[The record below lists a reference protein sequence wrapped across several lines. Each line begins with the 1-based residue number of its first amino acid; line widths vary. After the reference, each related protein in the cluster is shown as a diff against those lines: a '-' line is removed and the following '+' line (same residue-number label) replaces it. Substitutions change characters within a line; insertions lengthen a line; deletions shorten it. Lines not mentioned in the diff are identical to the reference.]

1 MKLKYYLRGLA
12 VGILVTTIILAIS
25 FSQTKKE
32 LSDQE
37 VINRAKQLGMV
48 MADSGK
54 IEDYRED
61 TQTETG
67 QSEQGETEE
76 NVTGDTQNGAED
88 NEGVTG
94 DNGTVTG
101 DNGTVTGDNG
111 TVTGDNGTVTGD
123 NGTVTGDNEGGI
135 GDNEG
140 GTADNGTG
148 TEDAGSDTEGKMV
161 TFVISKGQFGRQ
173 ISESLKK
180 EGLVDDAEAFMKYLG
195 ETGKSEEILP
205 GTYEI
210 PMGST
215 YEEIVKILLAPKPLG

>member
-111 TVTGDNGTVTGD
+111 TVTGDIGTVA
-123 NGTVTGDNEGGI
+123 GDNEGGI

-140 GTADNGTG
+140 GTGDNGTG

>member
-94 DNGTVTG
+94 DNGTVPG

-111 TVTGDNGTVTGD
+111 TGTGDIGTVA
-123 NGTVTGDNEGGI
+123 GDNEGGI

-140 GTADNGTG
+140 GTGDNGTG

>member
-76 NVTGDTQNGAED
+76 NVTGDTQDGAED

-94 DNGTVTG
+94 DNGTVP
-101 DNGTVTGDNG
+101 
-111 TVTGDNGTVTGD
+111 GD

-161 TFVISKGQFGRQ
+161 TFVISNGQFGRQ
-173 ISESLKK
+173 RSESLKK

>member
-111 TVTGDNGTVTGD
+111 TVTGDN
-123 NGTVTGDNEGGI
+123 EGGI

-210 PMGST
+210 PRGST

>member
-88 NEGVTG
+88 NEGVPG
-94 DNGTVTG
+94 DNGTVT
-101 DNGTVTGDNG
+101 
-111 TVTGDNGTVTGD
+111 
-123 NGTVTGDNEGGI
+123 E
-135 GDNEG
+135 E
-140 GTADNGTG
+140 
-148 TEDAGSDTEGKMV
+148 KMV

-173 ISESLKK
+173 ISESLKR

>member
-94 DNGTVTG
+94 DNGTVPG

-111 TVTGDNGTVTGD
+111 TVTGDIGTVA
-123 NGTVTGDNEGGI
+123 GDNEGGI

-140 GTADNGTG
+140 GTGDNGTG

>member
-88 NEGVTG
+88 NEGVPG

-111 TVTGDNGTVTGD
+111 TVTED

-173 ISESLKK
+173 ISESLKR

>member
-88 NEGVTG
+88 NEG
-94 DNGTVTG
+94 VTG

>member
-25 FSQTKKE
+25 FSQTKRE

-111 TVTGDNGTVTGD
+111 TVTGDI
-123 NGTVTGDNEGGI
+123 GTVTGDNEGGI

-140 GTADNGTG
+140 GTGDNGTG

>member
-76 NVTGDTQNGAED
+76 NVTGDTQNSAED

-111 TVTGDNGTVTGD
+111 TVPGDI
-123 NGTVTGDNEGGI
+123 GTVTGDNEGGI

-140 GTADNGTG
+140 GTGDNGTG

>member
-76 NVTGDTQNGAED
+76 NVTGDTQNGEED

-94 DNGTVTG
+94 DNGTVPG

-111 TVTGDNGTVTGD
+111 TVPGDI
-123 NGTVTGDNEGGI
+123 GTVTGDNEGGI

-140 GTADNGTG
+140 GTGDNGTG

>member
-111 TVTGDNGTVTGD
+111 TVPGDI
-123 NGTVTGDNEGGI
+123 GTVTGDNEGGI

-140 GTADNGTG
+140 GTGDNGTG

-173 ISESLKK
+173 ISESLKR

>member
-76 NVTGDTQNGAED
+76 NVTGDTQDGAED
-88 NEGVTG
+88 NEG
-94 DNGTVTG
+94 
-101 DNGTVTGDNG
+101 VTGDNG

>member
-111 TVTGDNGTVTGD
+111 TVPGDIGTVA
-123 NGTVTGDNEGGI
+123 GDNEGGI

-140 GTADNGTG
+140 GTGDNGTG

>member
-94 DNGTVTG
+94 DNGTG
-101 DNGTVTGDNG
+101 
-111 TVTGDNGTVTGD
+111 TGD

-161 TFVISKGQFGRQ
+161 TFVISNGQFGRQ

>member
-94 DNGTVTG
+94 DNGTVP
-101 DNGTVTGDNG
+101 
-111 TVTGDNGTVTGD
+111 GD

-140 GTADNGTG
+140 GTGDNGTG

>member
-54 IEDYRED
+54 IVDYRED

-94 DNGTVTG
+94 DNGTVPG

-111 TVTGDNGTVTGD
+111 TVTGDIGTVA
-123 NGTVTGDNEGGI
+123 GDNEGGI

-140 GTADNGTG
+140 GTGDNGTG

>member
-25 FSQTKKE
+25 FSQTKRE

-111 TVTGDNGTVTGD
+111 TVPGDIGTVA
-123 NGTVTGDNEGGI
+123 GDNEGGI

>member
-101 DNGTVTGDNG
+101 DN
-111 TVTGDNGTVTGD
+111 
-123 NGTVTGDNEGGI
+123 EGGI

-161 TFVISKGQFGRQ
+161 TFVISNGQFGRQ

-195 ETGKSEEILP
+195 ETGKSEGILP

>member
-25 FSQTKKE
+25 FSQTKRE

-111 TVTGDNGTVTGD
+111 TVPGDIGTVA
-123 NGTVTGDNEGGI
+123 GDNEGGI

-140 GTADNGTG
+140 GTGDNGTG

>member
-94 DNGTVTG
+94 DNGTVPG

-111 TVTGDNGTVTGD
+111 TGTGDIGTVA
-123 NGTVTGDNEGGI
+123 GDNEGGI

-140 GTADNGTG
+140 GTGDNGTG

-161 TFVISKGQFGRQ
+161 IFVISKGQFGRQ

>member
-12 VGILVTTIILAIS
+12 GGILVTTIILAIS

-111 TVTGDNGTVTGD
+111 TVPDD
-123 NGTVTGDNEGGI
+123 IGTVTGDNEGGI

>member
-76 NVTGDTQNGAED
+76 NVTGDTQNGEED

-94 DNGTVTG
+94 DNGTVPG
-101 DNGTVTGDNG
+101 DIGTVA
-111 TVTGDNGTVTGD
+111 
-123 NGTVTGDNEGGI
+123 GDNEGGI

-140 GTADNGTG
+140 GTGDNGTG